1 MFSKETQI
9 LLLEKRQ
16 QLLNE
21 RDAAGN
27 ANIITKIARC
37 IMKLS
42 KDC

>member
-1 MFSKETQI
+1 MFSKEIQI

-16 QLLNE
+16 QLLSE

-27 ANIITKIARC
+27 AHIIAKIARR
-37 IMKLS
+37 IRKLS